1 VNQPGTTKLLAS
13 LPTSSARPRLLEGSM
28 GVSPIRRLYEPEAP
42 PVKAPSF
49 AAPPGPDLSTY
60 FSTTPN
66 LTPHFVTMN

>member
-1 VNQPGTTKLLAS
+1 M
-13 LPTSSARPRLLEGSM
+13 EGSM